1 MAENPL
7 LDLVQ
12 DVMINKY
19 KLEEQDYAIFKFSEG
34 NNAVTVGMTDGHI
47 PITVSFPK
55 SFLALEEV
63 KRMSE
68 VDKVKFFR
76 KLEIA
81 GKDIPEELFEEF
93 DKIAHLMSEENAE
106 IGDGEL
112 KLIVHDGEG
121 NSVEIK
127 AEEVTEY
134 KDGEVVNT
142 TTVDKPKASKGNKKQ
157 KLVLSKKKK

>member
-1 MAENPL
+1 MADNPL
-7 LDLVQ
+7 LELVQ

-19 KLEEQDYAIFKFSEG
+19 KLDEQEYSIFKFSEG
-34 NNAVTVGMTDGHI
+34 SKAVTVGMTDGDI

-55 SFLALEEV
+55 WFLALEEV

-93 DKIAHLMSEENAE
+93 DKIAHLMNDET
-106 IGDGEL
+106 GDIGEL
-112 KLIVHDGEG
+112 KLIVNDGEG
-121 NSVEIK
+121 NTLELE
-127 AEEVTEY
+127 AEEITEY

-142 TTVDKPKASKGNKKQ
+142 TTIDKPKASKGNKKQ
-157 KLVLSKKKK
+157 TLVLKKKKK